1 MTANSL
7 LNALDM
13 SYVTYSRNHAQYIY
27 IYIYFW
33 LQQTCFQVIQCPLW
47 RNIHMYDRY
56 DYCFRANSH
65 GAKNFPGLIN
75 VIIIE

>member
-27 IYIYFW
+27 IYIYIYIGYNRLVFK
-33 LQQTCFQVIQCPLW
+33 LYNVHYGGISICMTDMTTALE
-47 RNIHMYDRY
+47 
-56 DYCFRANSH
+56 
-65 GAKNFPGLIN
+65 LIAM
-75 VIIIE
+75 VPKISQD

>member
-27 IYIYFW
+27 IYIFGYNRLVFK
-33 LQQTCFQVIQCPLW
+33 LYNVHYGGISICMTDMTTALE
-47 RNIHMYDRY
+47 
-56 DYCFRANSH
+56 
-65 GAKNFPGLIN
+65 LIAM
-75 VIIIE
+75 VPKISQD

>member
-27 IYIYFW
+27 IYIFLVTTDLFSSY
-33 LQQTCFQVIQCPLW
+33 TMSIMEEYPYV
-47 RNIHMYDRY
+47 
-56 DYCFRANSH
+56 
-65 GAKNFPGLIN
+65 
-75 VIIIE
+75 

>member
-1 MTANSL
+1 
-7 LNALDM
+7 
-13 SYVTYSRNHAQYIY
+13 
-27 IYIYFW
+27 
-33 LQQTCFQVIQCPLW
+33 
-47 RNIHMYDRY
+47 MYDRY